1 MKTSKLPTHL
11 IQALSDFDAYDLGA
25 CDGHVI
31 KSWMDSLI
39 EEVLEY
45 RKENLQTVERND
57 SYVS

>member
-1 MKTSKLPTHL
+1 MKTNKLPTHL

-39 EEVLEY
+39 EEVMEH
-45 RKENLQTVERND
+45 RKENLQKAERSD
-57 SYVS
+57 SYES